1 VGKGET
7 VYTVGGKVNWCSHYG
22 EEYGGS
28 LKKLKTGTSQV
39 ALVVKNPLGNA
50 GDAKKKQQSY
60 HMIDPVIPLLG
71 ICPEKTMI

>member
-1 VGKGET
+1 MGKGET

-28 LKKLKTGTSQV
+28 LKKLKTGISQV

-50 GDAKKKQQSY
+50 RDAKKPTTELPY
-60 HMIDPVIPLLG
+60 NPVIPLLG
-71 ICPEKTMI
+71 IYPEKTII

>member
-28 LKKLKTGTSQV
+28 LKKLKTGTSLV

-50 GDAKKKQQSY
+50 GDAKKNNNRAT
-60 HMIDPVIPLLG
+60 I
-71 ICPEKTMI
+71 

>member
-1 VGKGET
+1 MLESVWGKGKL

-39 ALVVKNPLGNA
+39 ALVVKNPLANA
-50 GDAKKKQQSY
+50 GDAKKLTTELSY
-60 HMIDPVIPLLG
+60 DPVIPLLG
-71 ICPEKTMI
+71 I